1 MGLKDFFIL
10 SGVSLFV
17 IVDPVTIVPS
27 FLAMT
32 ETNTPEERIR
42 TAKLAAWVTG
52 AILLTFFAGGQLI
65 LRIFGITVP
74 AFKIAG
80 GLVLIKVAMDMLQ
93 ARRTAIK
100 ETPEEE
106 AEGTTKDDIAVTP
119 LACPMLAGPGA
130 ITTVILLAQ
139 QAVTF
144 LHKAVL
150 LGNIIL
156 IAFMTYWVFRAVAG
170 RPRGISAISLKIA
183 ARLMGL
189 LLTAIAVQFIING
202 VTDLRV

>member
-1 MGLKDFFIL
+1 MELKDFFIL
-10 SGVSLFV
+10 SLVSLFV

-32 ETNTPEERIR
+32 ENNTPEERVR
-42 TAKLAAWVTG
+42 TAKVAAWATG
-52 AILLTFFAGGQLI
+52 CILMTFFIGGQLI

-80 GLVLIKVAMDMLQ
+80 GLVLIKVSMDMLQ

-139 QAVTF
+139 QAVTW

-150 LGNIIL
+150 LGDIIF
-156 IAFMTYWVFRAVAG
+156 ISFVTFWVFRAVAG
-170 RPRGISAISLKIA
+170 RPRGISAISLRIA

-202 VTDLRV
+202 VSDLRV